1 MKVVAY
7 NIKDYEK
14 EHLAL
19 ANGKVHDLT
28 LISNALSLKTMQY
41 AHGKE
46 VVVVAADDRL
56 DAILIQE
63 LFNIGIRK
71 IITRSQ
77 TTDHIDLRKAHELEI
92 QIANTPHEDQSPKG
106 IAQQTINNLTLWGGG
121 KCVGKACCCVNNC
134 NNPAKNKSNHDRQ

>member
-14 EHLAL
+14 ELLAL

-28 LISNALSLKTMQY
+28 LISNALNLRTMQY

-46 VVVVAADDRL
+46 VVVVSAEDKL
-56 DAILIQE
+56 DASLIQE
-63 LFNIGIRK
+63 LHHIGIRK
-71 IITRSQ
+71 IITRSL
-77 TTDHIDLRKAHELEI
+77 TTDHIDLQKAHELNI
-92 QIANTPHEDQSPKG
+92 QIANTPHDDQSPKG
-106 IAQQTINNLTLWGGG
+106 IALQTIQNLTLWDGG

-134 NNPAKNKSNHDRQ
+134 NNPAKKTKHS